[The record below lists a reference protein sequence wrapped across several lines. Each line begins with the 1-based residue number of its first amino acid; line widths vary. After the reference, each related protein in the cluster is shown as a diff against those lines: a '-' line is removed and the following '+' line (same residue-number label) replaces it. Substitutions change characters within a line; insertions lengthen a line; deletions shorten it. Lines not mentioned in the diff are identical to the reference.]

1 MKLKVIHP
9 MQKVRARARQYAYSK
24 CGLNKEDD
32 FIYFDCCVNAYLAG
46 YKSAIRE
53 TKRMEGNK

>member
-9 MQKVRARARQYAYSK
+9 MQKVRARARQYAYLK
-24 CGLNKEDD
+24 CGLNKKDD
-32 FIYFDCCVNAYLAG
+32 FFHFGCCVNAYIAG

-53 TKRMEGNK
+53 MKRIEESK

>member
-9 MQKVRARARQYAYSK
+9 IQKVRARAMQYAYSK

-32 FIYFDCCVNAYLAG
+32 FFHFGCCVNAYLAG
-46 YKSAIRE
+46 YRSAIRE
-53 TKRMEGNK
+53 TKRMEENK

>member
-24 CGLNKEDD
+24 CGLNKGDD
-32 FIYFDCCVNAYLAG
+32 FIYFDGCVNAYLAG
-46 YKSAIRE
+46 YMSAIRE
-53 TKRMEGNK
+53 TKRMEEGR